1 MKRQQYFLFV
11 FLLAVVAVFNSA
23 YNPSNPPTG
32 RTGGPGELTC
42 QASGCHGGGNFTG
55 TVSISGVPDTVAAG
69 QTYPIILT
77 QASNAEA
84 AGFQLMALDNANMR
98 AGTLQQGSG
107 SNVTTSFN
115 GRQYVRQSFPKDL
128 TGGTVSWTFNWTAPN
143 SAAGNRITFYFSTL
157 AANGNGGNDGD
168 NVLINNRPVT
178 LTPLVSTNDPQN
190 EARVSITPTLVS
202 EEVRI
207 ELLESATGYLHLFDQ
222 QGRLV
227 REQSL
232 SGVSTIP
239 VADLPKGI
247 YIVRVQAEGKLK
259 SERIVVQ

>member
-11 FLLAVVAVFNSA
+11 FLLAVVAAFNSA

-32 RTGGPGELTC
+32 RTGAPGELTC
-42 QASGCHGGGNFTG
+42 QASGCHGGGTFTG
-55 TVSISGVPDTVAAG
+55 TVNISGVPDTVFAG
-69 QTYPIILT
+69 QSYPITLT
-77 QASNAEA
+77 QASNAEVG
-84 AGFQLMALDNANMR
+84 GFQLTALDNANMR

-128 TGGTVSWTFNWTAPN
+128 TGGNVSWTFNWTAPN
-143 SAAGNRITFYFSTL
+143 SAAGNRITFYFSSL
-157 AANGNGGNDGD
+157 AANGNGGSSGD
-168 NVLINNRPVT
+168 NVLVNNRPVT
-178 LTPLVSTNDPQN
+178 LTTMVSAFDPQN
-190 EARVSITPTLVS
+190 EAKVSITPTLVS
-202 EEVRI
+202 EAFRI
-207 ELLESATGYLHLFDQ
+207 ELLESATGYLHLFDH

-227 REQSL
+227 REQPL
-232 SGVSTIP
+232 NGLSTIP